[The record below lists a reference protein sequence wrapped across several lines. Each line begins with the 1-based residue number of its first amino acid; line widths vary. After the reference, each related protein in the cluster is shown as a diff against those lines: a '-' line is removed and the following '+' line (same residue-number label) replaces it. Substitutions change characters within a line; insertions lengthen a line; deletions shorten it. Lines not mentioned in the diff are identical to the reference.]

1 MCAECLN
8 LSKNADHLTLG
19 ITLLMTRFFM
29 PAIAFSIPAG
39 PGQPLDVKQR
49 EWNDYTANHVGKWRG
64 MWTTYDAAGNQQGDS
79 DRVDTT
85 IELSPDGKT
94 LRHTKTLYVGSIE
107 SECSNCFDSVET
119 REILVGVFTKD
130 TFRQRSSGPIYLNGP
145 GVTRRGSMNIELGI
159 RNGNRRRR
167 CIVTHRPQFD
177 GVATPSQLVLDRIV
191 VVNEISSDHNFDSEE
206 ALGSLRSQIGKS
218 RWLGLWQ
225 GRNLILDAGDNI
237 ASGHRNID
245 LKWRDEI
252 WPPSQLNKCQC
263 SGDDGDGSH
272 ALLELD
278 CGVRLETPR
287 VVRGGEPTEMSVT
300 WAVDRVTPNEP
311 SRVAH
316 AKVRFEALSKI
327 IDEGEDIDASYV
339 CISTPK
345 LLRFDVA
352 DLEHA
357 RLES

>member
-1 MCAECLN
+1 MA
-8 LSKNADHLTLG
+8 T
-19 ITLLMTRFFM
+19 
-29 PAIAFSIPAG
+29 IAFSIPAK

-49 EWNDYTANHVGKWRG
+49 EWDDYTASHVGKWRG

-85 IELSPDGKT
+85 IELSPDGQT

-145 GVTRRGSMNIELGI
+145 GVTRSGSMNIEMGI

-177 GVATPSQLVLDRIV
+177 RVATPSQLVLDRIV
-191 VVNEISSDHNFDSEE
+191 LVDEISSVRNPGGEE
-206 ALGSLRSQIGKS
+206 VIEWLRSQIGKP
-218 RWLGLWQ
+218 RWLGLWH
-225 GRNLILDAGDNI
+225 GRNLILDANG
-237 ASGHRNID
+237 
-245 LKWRDEI
+245 LEWKDEI

-263 SGDDGDGSH
+263 SGKDGGGSH
-272 ALLELD
+272 VLLELD

-287 VVRGGEPTEMSVT
+287 VVRGGEPTEMYLT
-300 WAVDRVTPNEP
+300 WAVDRGTSNEP

-316 AKVRFEALSKI
+316 AKVRFEALRKI
-327 IDEGEDIDASYV
+327 IDEGEDIDANHIR
-339 CISTPK
+339 ISAPK
-345 LLRFDVA
+345 LLRFEVA
-352 DLEHA
+352 DLEHV
-357 RLES
+357 